1 MGPDHAEC
9 FECRARESGL
19 ESLGT
24 GLLEVRAGHW
34 HGEHRASGCC
44 SQQQTSVAPAP
55 APAGC
60 EGERVTVRESFSQPA
75 ALAQSSLRL
84 GSDGNDFLCF

>member
-1 MGPDHAEC
+1 MGHDPAEC

-24 GLLEVRAGHW
+24 GLLEVRAEHW

-44 SQQQTSVAPAP
+44 SQQQAGMAP

-60 EGERVTVRESFSQPA
+60 EGERVAVRELSSQPA
-75 ALAQSSLRL
+75 ALAQGSFRL